1 MKITRWASSLV
12 GREDEVERKTWVGEK
27 NLSPIKQLLKRGHIV
42 WREHVHIQARMHTLY
57 NQLHELWCFGSAKKE
72 EIGGHTICP
81 PACVCIAYAS
91 LDVLCMSCYAISM
104 SKLYSGA
111 AFRHRQHRRLFPP
124 ISYSGLCIDTL
135 IYIPSRHSQRRHK
148 LKRYERRATQPQVNW
163 HAAKGIYFIDLFI
176 VLSDLHKSILDKFTA
191 QNFIYPSWRLF
202 NSVIFQRPEVIK

>member
-124 ISYSGLCIDTL
+124 SHTPGFALTHWYIFHHVTHSGDTSLSGMRGGQPNLKLTDMRPKAYILL
-135 IYIPSRHSQRRHK
+135 ICLSFSPTYINPYWINSQLRTLYTRRDGY
-148 LKRYERRATQPQVNW
+148 LTAWSFRDQ
-163 HAAKGIYFIDLFI
+163 
-176 VLSDLHKSILDKFTA
+176 KS
-191 QNFIYPSWRLF
+191 
-202 NSVIFQRPEVIK
+202 